1 MRWNGVFDGGRERID
16 SDRNGTNGASETER
30 GVDEAQ
36 ASESWSFEFG
46 QFLELHG
53 EHQSCLRL
61 CDARVQLLKPLVAR
75 INDE

>member
-1 MRWNGVFDGGRERID
+1 
-16 SDRNGTNGASETER
+16 
-30 GVDEAQ
+30 VDEAQ
-36 ASESWSFEFG
+36 ASAGWPFEFG

-61 CDARVQLLKPLVAR
+61 CDARVQLLKPPVAR